1 MTEARKLVSRIIAE
15 RERLRVDLGACD
27 IVERTWPSQAN
38 FLLVRFRD
46 LAEVGRCL
54 ADAGIA
60 IRTYDNDAAL
70 KDCARI
76 TIAAIADNNRL
87 IHAIRSLD

>member
-1 MTEARKLVSRIIAE
+1 
-15 RERLRVDLGACD
+15 
-27 IVERTWPSQAN
+27 
-38 FLLVRFRD
+38 LVRFRD
-46 LAEVGRCL
+46 LAEVGNCL
-54 ADAGIA
+54 KDAGIA

-87 IHAIRSLD
+87 IHAIRSLN